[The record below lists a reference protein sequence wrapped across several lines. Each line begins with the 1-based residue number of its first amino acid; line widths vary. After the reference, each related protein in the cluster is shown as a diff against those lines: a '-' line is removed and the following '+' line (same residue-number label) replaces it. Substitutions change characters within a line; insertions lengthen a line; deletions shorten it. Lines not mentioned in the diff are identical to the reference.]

1 MRGDGGCGGGGG
13 GSGGSGG
20 GGRNGGGGGGGGGVP
35 AAGAA
40 AAAVVRLVLALAL
53 GLGLRG
59 VGGPVVAGALVE
71 VGLAA
76 EGEVFLQRRGR
87 LLGLQRQRKG
97 RVVLVERR
105 GRAAAEATTN
115 AGDSGIGTGRDS
127 RAGVDGRDAGGGG
140 RGLEIAG
147 RGLEAEGTCGGGIRA
162 SSAELWLQVG

>member
-1 MRGDGGCGGGGG
+1 MRGNGGGGGGGGG
-13 GSGGSGG
+13 GSGSGG
-20 GGRNGGGGGGGGGVP
+20 GGRSGGGGGGGGVP

-40 AAAVVRLVLALAL
+40 TAAVVRLVLVL

-59 VGGPVVAGALVE
+59 VGGPVVTGALVE

-87 LLGLQRQRKG
+87 LLGLQRQRQG

-105 GRAAAEATTN
+105 GRTAAEATTN
-115 AGDSGIGTGRDS
+115 AGGSGIGTGGDS

-140 RGLEIAG
+140 RGLEIAR
-147 RGLEAEGTCGGGIRA
+147 RGLEAEGACGDGVRA
-162 SSAELWLQVG
+162 GSAELRLQVG